1 MNIKQLFAAI
11 ALISATGAVFAA
23 DLMPFTEADNFKS
36 SKTRAEVKAEVLR
49 ANQQSMLAHGDL
61 SASDLP
67 AVATKST
74 RDRSEVRKEAIESA
88 KNQKSDTNRPIGS

>member
-1 MNIKQLFAAI
+1 MNIKQLFAAV
-11 ALISATGAVFAA
+11 ALISATGAVFAG

-36 SKTRAEVKAEVLR
+36 SRTRADVKAEVLR

-61 SASDLP
+61 STTDVP

-74 RDRSEVRKEAIESA
+74 RDRKEATESA
-88 KNQKSDTNRPIGS
+88 RNQKSDANRPAGS